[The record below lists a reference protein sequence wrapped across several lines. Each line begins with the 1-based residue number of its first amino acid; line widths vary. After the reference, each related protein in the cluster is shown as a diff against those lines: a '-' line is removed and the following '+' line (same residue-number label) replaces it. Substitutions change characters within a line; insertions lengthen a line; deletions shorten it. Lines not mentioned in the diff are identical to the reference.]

1 MSGSRRRWHPPLDPE
16 DARLWEAVKA
26 TVAPLRKRDAPSADA
41 LPAARPR
48 APLRLVDP
56 PPPRKRTVP
65 PPLTTMERGLKRK
78 VAHGTEPI
86 GDRLDLHGLR
96 QEEAHRRLLRFLIA
110 AQVAGHR
117 VVLVVTGKGDAMSGD
132 PLAERGVLRR
142 SVPLWLR
149 LPEFRTLVVGIAP
162 AERRHGGAGALYVH
176 IRRGAGK

>member
-26 TVAPLRKRDAPSADA
+26 TVAPLRKRESPNGDRPT
-41 LPAARPR
+41 PIRPR
-48 APLRLVDP
+48 APVRLVDP
-56 PPPRKRTVP
+56 PAPKRGGS
-65 PPLTTMERGLKRK
+65 PPLIAIERGLKRK

-96 QEEAHRRLLRFLIA
+96 QEEAHRRLLHFLVA
-110 AQVAGHR
+110 AQKAGHR
-117 VVLVVTGKGDAMSGD
+117 VVLVITGKGESTIGD

-149 LPEFRTLVVGIAP
+149 LPEFRTLVVGIAS